1 VKHTRLFSLILL
13 MTWAAVQVQAVGPL
27 PASGG
32 RVSSQRPSIIEIP
45 LTIPLAPLFEE
56 VEALTPRQGGHWGG
70 WQSHKGVDTQYRA
83 WRGPLMIRAVGDT
96 LVVQAH
102 VRYWV
107 KAKASLLGAVTVTGS
122 CGVEEPPRQALIGAA
137 VGLDWG
143 PDWGLRPGFRVLPT
157 RFLDAC
163 EMTLAD
169 VDITPLVDRAFEKQ
183 LRRSILQALEAR
195 RDALGELRRRASRIW
210 ARLQEPI
217 KVASGVWMSLR
228 PFAVAA
234 APPEGRGDEAVARLA
249 VALSPKLDYGAK
261 PAVNL
266 APLPPL
272 GRLPPGNRGLSLD
285 VSLDL
290 DWPALSRLMSGALQG
305 RVFDLAGRRLQ
316 VAEIELSGKDSEVV
330 ARIRLE
336 GEGAGEVELWAEPVL
351 EPGSR
356 PLRLADLE
364 YLYHADDSLPEVVA
378 ESFYE
383 QVRDAL
389 LEAANGLI
397 AQRLEQLQAA
407 VRDGLRTATSDSF
420 TLDMDGLRLVRGAV
434 RVDDA
439 RLGLSATAAG
449 ELRLDAVSE

>member
-13 MTWAAVQVQAVGPL
+13 MTWTAAQVQAVG

-32 RVSSQRPSIIEIP
+32 RVSSQRPSIIEVP
-45 LTIPLAPLFEE
+45 LTIPLSPLFDE
-56 VEALTPRQGGHWGG
+56 VEALTPGQAGHWRG

-122 CGVEEPPRQALIGAA
+122 CGVDEPPRQALIGAA
-137 VGLDWG
+137 VRLDWG

-169 VDITPLVDRAFEKQ
+169 VDVTPLVDRAFEKE

-195 RDALGELRRRASRIW
+195 RDALGEMRRRASRIW

-217 KVASGVWMSLR
+217 EVASGVWMSLR

-234 APPEGRGDEAVARLA
+234 APPEGRGDEAVARLGI
-249 VALSPKLDYGAK
+249 ALSPKLHYGAK
-261 PAVNL
+261 PAADA

-272 GRLPPGNRGLSLD
+272 GRLPPGAGGLSLD
-285 VSLDL
+285 VSLDP
-290 DWPALSRLMSGALQG
+290 DWSALSRLMSGALQG
-305 RVFDLAGRRLQ
+305 RVFDLAGRRLR
-316 VAEIELSGKDSEVV
+316 VAGLELSGKDSEVV
-330 ARIRLE
+330 ARVRLE
-336 GEGAGEVELWAEPVL
+336 GEGAGEVELWAKPVL
-351 EPGSR
+351 EPGTP
-356 PLRLADLE
+356 PLRLTDLE
-364 YLYHADDSLPEVVA
+364 YLYHADDPLTEVVA

-397 AQRLEQLQAA
+397 AQRLEQLQVA
-407 VRDGLRTATSDSF
+407 VRDSLLPALSDTF
-420 TLDMDGLRLVRGAV
+420 TLGMGGLHLVRGAV
-434 RVDDA
+434 RVDNA
-439 RLGLSATAAG
+439 GLGVSATAAG
-449 ELRLDAVSE
+449 ELRLDAVTE